1 MRFSHYFLYF
11 TFSLEYIGIG
21 CVFSLPMNCRA
32 DIRNESFFPE
42 KAKEMKSPKEVALEK
57 KIERMLS
64 GKSEKAI
71 RMLIED
77 KEIKCLQNYANTVS
91 IQRLHY
97 NDHGPV
103 HMRKVALNSL
113 KLIELLNSAGI
124 QLNLEKEGVGTFED
138 STIAVLIAAFLHDI
152 GMTIGRENHEQ
163 TGVMVA
169 IPIIDKILNTL
180 YTDDLEKRVIMRALI
195 TEGIVGH
202 MGTQRIHSLE
212 AGIILIADGCDME
225 QGRARIPL
233 MMETESKVGD
243 IHKYSS
249 SAIQDVTIE
258 KGNEKPIRITVS
270 MKESVGFFQVE
281 EVLIRKIDSSPVK
294 TYIELYAGVI
304 GQKLKC
310 YLVA

>member
-1 MRFSHYFLYF
+1 
-11 TFSLEYIGIG
+11 
-21 CVFSLPMNCRA
+21 
-32 DIRNESFFPE
+32 
-42 KAKEMKSPKEVALEK
+42 
-57 KIERMLS
+57 
-64 GKSEKAI
+64 
-71 RMLIED
+71 
-77 KEIKCLQNYANTVS
+77 
-91 IQRLHY
+91 
-97 NDHGPV
+97 
-103 HMRKVALNSL
+103 
-113 KLIELLNSAGI
+113 
-124 QLNLEKEGVGTFED
+124 
-138 STIAVLIAAFLHDI
+138 
-152 GMTIGRENHEQ
+152 
-163 TGVMVA
+163 MVA
-169 IPIIDKILNTL
+169 IPIIDKVLNTL
-180 YTDDLEKRVIMRALI
+180 YKDDLEKRVIMRALI

-249 SAIQDVTIE
+249 SAIQDVKIE
-258 KGNEKPIRITVS
+258 KGNIKPIKITVS